1 MSDATIYS
9 IDISI
14 KVKKIDLNEYNIN
27 EYVVLR
33 LYFTGKN

>member
-1 MSDATIYS
+1 MIYN
-9 IDISI
+9 IGIFI
-14 KVKKIDLNEYNIN
+14 KIKKINLNEYNIN